1 MEAKRTRG
9 TPLTPAT
16 FENWRKTFMA
26 QLKAKR
32 EREEEERVRALPPKE
47 KEEWKRRR
55 DRLSG
60 ELLPQFCS
68 SIY

>member
-1 MEAKRTRG
+1 LQKEAARTRG

-16 FENWRKTFMA
+16 FNDWRKEFMA
-26 QLKAKR
+26 ALKAKR
-32 EREEEERVRALPPKE
+32 EREEEDRVKALPPKE

-60 ELLPQFCS
+60 KSRLITL
-68 SIY
+68 